1 MASYGRRV
9 KRKKKNRK
17 VLFAVE
23 IVILALLTVVLLGC
37 IWATHKLGLVNHH
50 ETDDDRVVT
59 RAEANE
65 GEGGET
71 GSDSSLSGI
80 DPALLQGSYVISYN
94 GGFINRYGD
103 TMTRPLSWYPF
114 TGTPI

>member
-37 IWATHKLGLVNHH
+37 IWATHKLGLVNHQ

-59 RAEANE
+59 RTEANKGRAAKRE
-65 GEGGET
+65 A
-71 GSDSSLSGI
+71 I
-80 DPALLQGSYVISYN
+80 PACPVSTCL
-94 GGFINRYGD
+94 
-103 TMTRPLSWYPF
+103 PW
-114 TGTPI
+114 